1 MKFTAP
7 HIEYD
12 LISPILVVLAVAVLG
27 VLVEAAVPRARRYW
41 VQVVLAVVGVVGAL
55 GATVYVLNRIHPGS
69 DHPKPGF
76 LASEGALAIDGPT
89 LYIWVLI
96 LVLALL

>member
-1 MKFTAP
+1 VKFTAP

-12 LISPILVVLAVAVLG
+12 LISPILVVLGVAVLG

-41 VQVVLAVVGVVGAL
+41 VQVTLAVLGVIGAL
-55 GATVYVLNRIHPGS
+55 GASIYVLDKIHPGS

-76 LASEGALAIDGPT
+76 GLSAPG
-89 LYIWVLI
+89 WI
-96 LVLALL
+96 LSST